1 MRTYELVIVISPEL
15 TEEKRKKLLETIKS
29 FLGSVKIAKE
39 EAWGS
44 KALAYAIKKQLTGFY
59 YDFQLE
65 GETFPAD
72 FEKRLVNME
81 DVLRHLVVRTK

>member
-1 MRTYELVIVISPEL
+1 MRTYELVLVVSPTL
-15 TEEKRKKLLETIKS
+15 TEEKRKKLLETVKS
-29 FLGSVKIAKE
+29 FLSSVKIAKE

-44 KALAYAIKKQLTGFY
+44 KALAYPIKRQLTGFY

-65 GETFPAD
+65 GDTFPAD

-81 DVLRHLVVRTK
+81 EILRHLVVRTK